1 MNASQLSSSA
11 PHTWGSRGRVG
22 AGAGGGGEEC
32 FCATTWC
39 GVRDAACPLST
50 RGGEGRSVSAQQLPC
65 VVPGASQQ
73 TNCFMRR
80 GRASSSTAREGV
92 PNLT

>member
-32 FCATTWC
+32 FCATTP
-39 GVRDAACPLST
+39 VRGPRRVSSNNLFDETRARVLEHRT
-50 RGGEGRSVSAQQLPC
+50 RGRPKPHIIA
-65 VVPGASQQ
+65 
-73 TNCFMRR
+73 
-80 GRASSSTAREGV
+80 
-92 PNLT
+92 NLT